1 MLRLC
6 TSAVFVLLLSLVGAV
21 AAPAAVDAFRPVANA
36 NISRV
41 AVVKLDDGTKAFI
54 GSDNKFYLIGA
65 NGSESRR
72 SLSRA
77 GSSRS
82 ADRVKRSRCSPTCCC
97 TASGAVASRRRRAV
111 LARRRRRERARFAAA
126 PSPPRARGAARGAA
140 EAPLGDRRQGDAA
153 LESRGAARDR
163 YRTSTSG

>member
-65 NGSESRR
+65 NGASR
-72 SLSRA
+72 LA
-77 GSSRS
+77 PPGHYHS
-82 ADRVKRSRCSPTCCC
+82 ADGGCFNVTINGALDPAMVKSY
-97 TASGAVASRRRRAV
+97 
-111 LARRRRRERARFAAA
+111 LAT
-126 PSPPRARGAARGAA
+126 
-140 EAPLGDRRQGDAA
+140 QHQQ
-153 LESRGAARDR
+153 
-163 YRTSTSG
+163 